1 MSETIRVPDI
11 GSGDGEVIELLVKV
25 GDTVEAEQS
34 LVVLESDKASM
45 EIPAPK
51 AGKIAALHIKVG
63 DTLKTGDL
71 LIDLEGE
78 DATTGSE
85 PAAEPKAESKQTQVE
100 ESETPTPAGD
110 EDASASAGEG
120 EAQEIHVPDIGS
132 SGKASIIEV
141 AVKPG
146 DTIAAE
152 QTLITLESDKASMEI
167 PSPAAGVVESVSVK
181 VGDEVGTGDLI
192 LVLKGAA
199 NAKPSKSVESKAGD
213 KPAKEAAEPEL
224 HEEAAAEPAGE
235 SVEEIKVPD
244 IGSTGKAS
252 IIEVAVK
259 PGDTIAA
266 EQTLITLESDKASM
280 EIPSPAAGVVE
291 SVSVKVG
298 DEVGTGDLI
307 LVLKGAANA
316 KPSKSVESKAGDKPA
331 KEAAEPE
338 LHEEAAA
345 EPAGESVE
353 EIKVPDIGST
363 GSANV
368 IEVLVKAGDQ
378 VKAEQSLIV
387 LESDKASMEIP
398 APKAGVV
405 ESVAIKVNDQA
416 KTGDLILTLKVAGA
430 APKQAAKPAAGNTA
444 SAPAAEKKA
453 EAPAK
458 AAAPA
463 SAPAAGKGKKVHAGP
478 AVRMVAREF
487 GVDLGEVTPTGPKG
501 RILKEDVQ
509 AYVKDQLQKSK
520 AAPAAAAGATGG
532 AGIPPI
538 PTVDFSKF
546 GEIEEVPMTRLM
558 QVGANNLHRSW
569 LNVPHVTQFD
579 QSDVTDLEAFRV
591 GQKAVAEK
599 AGVKLTILPFL
610 LKACAHVLKE
620 LPDFNAS
627 LAPSGKA
634 VIRKKYV
641 HIGFAVDTPDG
652 LLVPVI
658 RNVDQKSLLQ
668 LAAEAAQLAEK
679 ARTKKLSGDDMQG
692 ACFTI
697 SSLGHIGGT
706 GFTPIVNAP
715 EVAILGVSKAS
726 MQPVWDGKAFQPRL
740 MLPLS
745 LSYDHRVINGA
756 AAARFTKR
764 LGDLLA
770 EIRGLLL

>member
-1 MSETIRVPDI
+1 VSETIRVPDI

-78 DATTGSE
+78 DAASGSE

-120 EAQEIHVPDIGS
+120 ESQEIHVPDIGS

-213 KPAKEAAEPEL
+213 KPA
-224 HEEAAAEPAGE
+224 
-235 SVEEIKVPD
+235 
-244 IGSTGKAS
+244 T
-252 IIEVAVK
+252 
-259 PGDTIAA
+259 
-266 EQTLITLESDKASM
+266 
-280 EIPSPAAGVVE
+280 
-291 SVSVKVG
+291 
-298 DEVGTGDLI
+298 
-307 LVLKGAANA
+307 
-316 KPSKSVESKAGDKPA
+316 
-331 KEAAEPE
+331 EAAEPE

-430 APKQAAKPAAGNTA
+430 APKRAAKPAAGNAAA
-444 SAPAAEKKA
+444 SAQAPEKKA

-509 AYVKDQLQKSK
+509 TYVKDQLQKSK
-520 AAPAAAAGATGG
+520 AAPTAAAGVTGG

-579 QSDVTDLEAFRV
+579 QSDVTELEAFRV

-610 LKACAHVLKE
+610 LKACAHALKE